1 VCFWSPYLFGHH
13 TFLLLDAVRVNK
25 ATKTASNCDVD
36 NIIKEWLRTSSD
48 RGGGRR
54 QREKIRS
61 STSELGI
68 NQNSTGVMLDDG
80 SSNE

>member
-1 VCFWSPYLFGHH
+1 MFV
-13 TFLLLDAVRVNK
+13 DAVRVNK

-54 QREKIRS
+54 QREKINS
-61 STSELGI
+61 STSALGV
-68 NQNSTGVMLDDG
+68 NRHCTDPVTLDDG